1 GTARIHYVGDVTFAE
16 SDAVDDFGG
25 ADAVRN
31 GQRIIRAR
39 IGNIRIV
46 FIPEGCGQLRIGL
59 PLPAIERPCLVIG
72 VALAHAFEYL
82 RGEFTR
88 VQKPF
93 QRMPLRP
100 QGLSD
105 LPGVELCRLALL
117 YRLEIDLRPGIRGEI
132 VELPPRGN
140 LDHLVVLLQSA
151 DQVVLMPTREYDKL
165 LAVVVQAEV
174 CNGGVP
180 LPAGFPDNG
189 RITLLRILIQV
200 VDYQDV
206 DGIARK
212 TAATADTQQTTPV
225 ADDF

>member
-1 GTARIHYVGDVTFAE
+1 
-16 SDAVDDFGG
+16 
-25 ADAVRN
+25 
-31 GQRIIRAR
+31 
-39 IGNIRIV
+39 
-46 FIPEGCGQLRIGL
+46 
-59 PLPAIERPCLVIG
+59 
-72 VALAHAFEYL
+72 
-82 RGEFTR
+82 
-88 VQKPF
+88 
-93 QRMPLRP
+93 
-100 QGLSD
+100 
-105 LPGVELCRLALL
+105 
-117 YRLEIDLRPGIRGEI
+117 
-132 VELPPRGN
+132 
-140 LDHLVVLLQSA
+140 LVVLLQSA

-225 ADDF
+225 ADDFELIRGVDRILRRGAPFADTCIGKQVRVLRGSHITL